1 MGKQISS
8 KWKNAAVAVAF
19 LFTLIVALCF
29 MNWSASPADN
39 WWQYLMMIISIIG
52 CISTFLFDTASRS
65 KRETAA
71 KVVWLLSLGYFI
83 YVGIDF
89 IFREPR
95 WSSWS
100 FMLLAVLLLTST
112 SMNLYA
118 MKKKTTNRHDYKR

>member
-1 MGKQISS
+1 MGKLISS

-52 CISTFLFDTASRS
+52 CISTFLFDTVSRS

-118 MKKKTTNRHDYKR
+118 MKKKTTNRHDYEK